1 MEYYEIY
8 FLVVYAIIFA
18 FIAIFTWFL
27 SKKEIELKIKKGEI
41 TIDKAENLILKFKR
55 KIKITSILFIG
66 FLFIRLFV
74 SISNL
79 IIGERSYLSEYL
91 DVLMYPVV
99 LVFAFYI
106 IRFRCLA
113 YCSERFLV
121 EKSKE

>member
-1 MEYYEIY
+1 MENYEIY

-74 SISNL
+74 
-79 IIGERSYLSEYL
+79 
-91 DVLMYPVV
+91 
-99 LVFAFYI
+99 
-106 IRFRCLA
+106 
-113 YCSERFLV
+113 
-121 EKSKE
+121 

>member
-1 MEYYEIY
+1 VENYEIY

-121 EKSKE
+121 EKSKD

>member
-1 MEYYEIY
+1 MENYEIY
-8 FLVVYAIIFA
+8 FLVLYVISFVFIVIFA
-18 FIAIFTWFL
+18 WFF
-27 SKKEIELKIKKGEI
+27 SKREIELKIKKGEI
-41 TIDKAENLILKFKR
+41 TIDKAVKFKR

-121 EKSKE
+121 EKSNE

>member
-1 MEYYEIY
+1 MENYEIY
-8 FLVVYAIIFA
+8 FLVVYVIIFA
-18 FIAIFTWFL
+18 FISIFTWFL

-41 TIDKAENLILKFKR
+41 AIDNVENLILKFKR

-66 FLFIRLFV
+66 FLIVRLFV

-79 IIGERSYLSEYL
+79 IIGEKSYLSEYVDRL
-91 DVLMYPVV
+91 VYPVV
-99 LVFAFYI
+99 LVFAFYV
-106 IRFRCLA
+106 IRFRCFA

>member
-1 MEYYEIY
+1 MENYEIY

-18 FIAIFTWFL
+18 FISIFTWFL

-41 TIDKAENLILKFKR
+41 TIENAKNLILKFKR
-55 KIKITSILFIG
+55 KIKIASILFIG
-66 FLFIRLFV
+66 FLIVRLFV

-79 IIGERSYLSEYL
+79 IIGEKSYLSEYV
-91 DVLMYPVV
+91 DVLVYPVV
-99 LVFAFYI
+99 LVFAFYV

>member
-1 MEYYEIY
+1 MENYEIY

-79 IIGERSYLSEYL
+79 IIGEKSYLSEYL

>member
-1 MEYYEIY
+1 MENYEIY
-8 FLVVYAIIFA
+8 FLVVYAIVFV

-121 EKSKE
+121 EKSKD

>member
-1 MEYYEIY
+1 MENYEIY

-99 LVFAFYI
+99 LVFVFYI

-113 YCSERFLV
+113 YCIERFLV

>member
-1 MEYYEIY
+1 MENYEIY

-41 TIDKAENLILKFKR
+41 TTDKAENLILKFKR

-106 IRFRCLA
+106 TRFRCLA
-113 YCSERFLV
+113 YCSESFLV
-121 EKSKE
+121 EKSQE

>member
-1 MEYYEIY
+1 MENYEIY

-18 FIAIFTWFL
+18 FIAIFIWFL

>member
-1 MEYYEIY
+1 MENYEIY
-8 FLVVYAIIFA
+8 FLMVYAIIFV

-79 IIGERSYLSEYL
+79 IIGERSYLSEYVDRL
-91 DVLMYPVV
+91 VYPVV
-99 LVFAFYI
+99 LVFAFYV

>member
-1 MEYYEIY
+1 MENYEIY

>member
-1 MEYYEIY
+1 MENYEIY
-8 FLVVYAIIFA
+8 FLVVYVIIFA
-18 FIAIFTWFL
+18 FISIFTWFL

-41 TIDKAENLILKFKR
+41 TIDNVENLILKFKR
-55 KIKITSILFIG
+55 KIKIASILFIG
-66 FLFIRLFV
+66 FLIVRLFV

-79 IIGERSYLSEYL
+79 IIGEKSCLSEYVDGL
-91 DVLMYPVV
+91 VYPVV
-99 LVFAFYI
+99 LVFAFYV

>member
-1 MEYYEIY
+1 MENYEIY

-99 LVFAFYI
+99 LVFVFYI